1 MNTYLVA
8 FDRELVIKATT
19 IKGTSGTAAL
29 DEALP
34 LHMVGKVKRVRA
46 WDAADFKLQRIIKK
60 PGQYQIAGP
69 CVGYKYHH
77 PRIIKQ

>member
-8 FDRELVIKATT
+8 FDRDMLIKATT
-19 IKGTSGTAAL
+19 IRGKSGTAAL

-34 LHMVGKVKRVRA
+34 VHMIGKVKRVRA
-46 WDAADFKLQRIIKK
+46 WDDADFKLQRIVKK
-60 PGQYQIAGP
+60 AGQYQTAGP